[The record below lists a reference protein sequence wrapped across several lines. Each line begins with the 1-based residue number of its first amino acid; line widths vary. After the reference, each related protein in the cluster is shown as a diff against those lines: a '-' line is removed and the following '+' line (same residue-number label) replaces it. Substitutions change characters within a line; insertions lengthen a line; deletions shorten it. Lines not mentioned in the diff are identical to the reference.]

1 RSMPSMVHESDSR
14 RSFPSAVGSAGHDE
28 PDSVRER
35 SGMASATAVGLHLP
49 FLRLRRIVFRAER
62 NPESSL
68 VAGTGSHHSIGRA
81 TFGSI
86 PRFRVGP
93 MAGYSQ
99 TVSLIRDRWS
109 RERAAQR
116 GLIEVTQDVEASR
129 EPRR

>member
-1 RSMPSMVHESDSR
+1 SGNEHLLLPPNSRKLFATQSPSLLGEDARHAGNARDRSMPSMWHESDSR
-14 RSFPSAVGSAGHDE
+14 RAFPSAVGSAGHDE

-68 VAGTGSHHSIGRA
+68 VTGTGSHHPIGRA

-86 PRFRVGP
+86 PR
-93 MAGYSQ
+93 
-99 TVSLIRDRWS
+99 
-109 RERAAQR
+109 
-116 GLIEVTQDVEASR
+116 
-129 EPRR
+129 